1 MLHVVRRVS
10 HASGRSVGGRPSV
23 GVRMQYRIIV
33 SSSKGGVGK
42 STTSA
47 LLAVSLA
54 ARSKRVLLL
63 DLDLGTRCLDMF
75 FGVEDAA
82 VCDFG
87 DVYFGR
93 VEPRRAAVFLDGG
106 SDGTLYFVAS
116 SVSLTPDGVDEG
128 RLADTINA
136 IAAEVGAE
144 YVICDT
150 AGSVMPR
157 KLAGW
162 ANLGLICSTQMP
174 ASIRGAEATGER
186 LREAGLSTL
195 RLIVTSFD
203 YREAVQGTRS
213 GLIGLIDGSSLRAIG
228 VVPYDRE
235 LMLSQERGVLPAE
248 RSAAQIAYDNIAA
261 RLCGEER
268 KLFEGI
274 RRMKGKKAL

>member
-1 MLHVVRRVS
+1 
-10 HASGRSVGGRPSV
+10 
-23 GVRMQYRIIV
+23 MQYRIIV

-47 LLAVSLA
+47 LLAVGLA
-54 ARSKRVLLL
+54 ARGKRVLLI

-75 FGVEDAA
+75 FGVEDGA

-87 DVYFGR
+87 DVYLGR

-106 SDGTLYFVAS
+106 SEGTLYFVAS
-116 SVSLTPDGVDEG
+116 SVSLTPDEIDEA
-128 RLADTINA
+128 RLAETIVSLSD
-136 IAAEVGAE
+136 EVGAE
-144 YVICDT
+144 YVVCDT

-157 KLAGW
+157 KLAKW
-162 ANLGLICSTQMP
+162 ANLGLVCSTQTP
-174 ASIRGAEATGER
+174 ASIRSAEASADR
-186 LREAGLSTL
+186 LREAGLTTL
-195 RLIVTSFD
+195 RLVVTSFD
-203 YREAVQGTRS
+203 YREARQGTRS
-213 GLIGLIDGSSLRAIG
+213 GLLGLIDGSSLRAIG

-235 LMLSQERGVLPAE
+235 LMLSQEHGVLPIE
-248 RSAAQIAYDNIAA
+248 KSPAQIAYDNIAA